1 MRRYF
6 FDLHDENGVVADDEG
21 IQLSTLE
28 AVQDEAAHALADFVR
43 DEARRSIL
51 DFSLARQL
59 EIQVRDDDGAV
70 MNVKFS
76 FEIKRLQ

>member
-6 FDLHDENGVVADDEG
+6 FDLHDEGGVVTDDEG

-28 AVQDEAAHALADFVR
+28 AVQDEAAHALADFAR
-43 DEARRSIL
+43 DEARRFNA
-51 DFSLARQL
+51 DAGVVRQL
-59 EIQVRDDDGAV
+59 EIEVRDDDGAV

-76 FEIKRLQ
+76 FEIKRRQ

>member
-6 FDLHDENGVVADDEG
+6 FDLRDENGVVTDDEG

-43 DEARRSIL
+43 DEARRFNSH
-51 DFSLARQL
+51 DSLVRQL
-59 EIQVRDDDGAV
+59 EIEVRDDNGAV
-70 MNVKFS
+70 MKVKFS
-76 FEIKRLQ
+76 FEIARPQ